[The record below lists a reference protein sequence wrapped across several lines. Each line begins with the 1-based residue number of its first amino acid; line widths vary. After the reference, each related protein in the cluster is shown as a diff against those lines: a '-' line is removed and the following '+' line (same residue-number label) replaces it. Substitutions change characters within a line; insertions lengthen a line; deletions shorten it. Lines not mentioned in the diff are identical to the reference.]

1 MKFRKEGRRELPDK
15 SYLHTIMPTYLL
27 IAGTRPEV
35 IKLAPVASALRQKGA
50 TAEFCAIGQHG
61 DLLDRTFAD
70 FGEIPLYTPI
80 HFRPGR
86 SPDSLLAEMLE
97 HLPPLF
103 RTLSPDGILVQGDT
117 TTALGGAL
125 AAFYGGLALRGGTK
139 SDATSAVAR
148 SAPDSAVAR
157 SATVIAGALRAP
169 AIIHIEAG
177 LRTYAYTPCPE
188 EGHRRMIAPL
198 ADLHLAPT
206 QQDADALYRERV
218 PGRIAVTGNSGL
230 DGLRMIL
237 SRPAPPLP
245 VVSGRIVL
253 CTLHRRE
260 NGEAMPALLAALR
273 KIVQSVPDVTVLYP
287 AHPSPALLK
296 ASGESITLPRLQI
309 LPPLPYPVC
318 AHLLPRLTLLLTDSG
333 GLQEEAAYL
342 GVPTLVLRQ
351 QSERG
356 EAPSLKIIGTNP
368 EKMASEAIHLLTN
381 EGERA
386 KLCQK
391 SNRYGDGY
399 AARRMAEE
407 ILRFNNGGSRG

>member
-1 MKFRKEGRRELPDK
+1 
-15 SYLHTIMPTYLL
+15 MPTYLL

-35 IKLAPVASALRQKGA
+35 IKLAPVAAALRQRGA
-50 TAEFCAIGQHG
+50 AAEFCAVGQHG

-70 FGEIPLYTPI
+70 FGEIPRYTPI

-97 HLPPLF
+97 RLPPLF
-103 RTLSPDGILVQGDT
+103 RKLSPDGVLVQGDT

-125 AAFYGGLALRGGTK
+125 AAFYGGLSLRGT
-139 SDATSAVAR
+139 AR
-148 SAPDSAVAR
+148 AHS
-157 SATVIAGALRAP
+157 AP
-169 AIIHIEAG
+169 AITHIEAG
-177 LRTYAYTPCPE
+177 LRTYAYTPYPE

-206 QQDADALYRERV
+206 EKDADALYRERV

-230 DGLRMIL
+230 DGLRLIL

-245 VVSGRIVL
+245 AVSGRIVL

-260 NGEAMPALLAALR
+260 NGNALPALLAAIGE
-273 KIVQSVPDVTVLYP
+273 IVKAVPDVTVLFP
-287 AHPSPALLK
+287 AHPSPTLLK
-296 ASGESITLPRLQI
+296 ASGESAKLPRLNI

-342 GVPTLVLRQ
+342 GVPTLVLRE

-356 EAPSLKIIGTNP
+356 EAPSLKIIGASP
-368 EKMASEAIHLLTN
+368 PKMASEAIHLLTN

-386 KLCQK
+386 KLCRK
-391 SNRYGDGY
+391 STLYGDGY
-399 AARRMAEE
+399 AAGRMADE
-407 ILRFNNGGSRG
+407 ILRFANGGSRG

>member
-1 MKFRKEGRRELPDK
+1 
-15 SYLHTIMPTYLL
+15 MPTYLL

-35 IKLAPVASALRQKGA
+35 IKLAPVAAALRQKGA
-50 TAEFCAIGQHG
+50 VAEFCAIGQHG

-70 FGEIPLYTPI
+70 FGEIPRYTPI

-97 HLPPLF
+97 RLPPLF
-103 RTLSPDGILVQGDT
+103 RKLSPDGILVQGDT

-125 AAFYGGLALRGGTK
+125 AAFYGGLTSRGGARST
-139 SDATSAVAR
+139 ATTAGARGIPDTADAR
-148 SAPDSAVAR
+148 SAPDSTVAR
-157 SATVIAGALRAP
+157 SAPISTVAQSATVIAGALRAT

-218 PGRIAVTGNSGL
+218 PGRIVVTGNSGL
-230 DGLRMIL
+230 DGLRLIL
-237 SRPAPPLP
+237 SRPAPSLP
-245 VVSGRIVL
+245 AVSGRIVL

-260 NGEAMPALLAALR
+260 NCDAMPALLAALG

-287 AHPSPALLK
+287 AHPSPDLLK
-296 ASGESITLPRLQI
+296 ASGESAKLPRLQI

-356 EAPSLKIIGTNP
+356 EAPSLKIIGADP
-368 EKMASEAIHLLTN
+368 ETMAAEAVRLLTN

-386 KLCQK
+386 KLCRK
-391 SNRYGDGY
+391 STRYGDGY
-399 AARRMAEE
+399 AAGRMAEE
-407 ILRFNNGGSRG
+407 ILRFSVESGRG